1 MSTSQITKLYRIWI
15 DHAEQDRFELITEDF
30 ITNDI
35 HIEAVIP
42 DLLIQYD
49 ILLTEEELLVL
60 SLSFKSIET
69 MRIDP
74 DGVGGVI
81 YIISDQEQ

>member
-1 MSTSQITKLYRIWI
+1 MSALQTTKLYRIWI
-15 DHAEQDRFELITEDF
+15 DHHEQDRFESITQDF
-30 ITNDI
+30 VTKDI

-42 DLLIQYD
+42 DVLIQYD
-49 ILLTEEELLVL
+49 ILLTEDELLVL

-81 YIISDQEQ
+81 YIISDQER